1 MQIPSR
7 GKIYSFNEGNRWD
20 WDEPLQ
26 NYITAIQK
34 GQGESA
40 TKYSGRYIGSMV
52 ADIHRTL
59 HYGGIFGYPADKKN
73 TEGKLRL
80 LYEAAP
86 MAYLIEQA
94 GGMATT
100 GAESIMDLQP
110 DHVHQRVP
118 CIRKKAMLSLCLMF
132 LKYNAMLTLFYCIFS
147 RQQG

>member
-1 MQIPSR
+1 MRVKLYTFTQYISVYVHFFLGFTLDEGLGEFVLTHPNMQIPSR

-26 NYITAIQK
+26 DYITAIQK
-34 GQGESA
+34 GQGEST

-59 HYGGIFGYPADKKN
+59 QYGGIFGYPADKKN

-86 MAYLIEQA
+86 MAYLVE
-94 GGMATT
+94 
-100 GAESIMDLQP
+100 
-110 DHVHQRVP
+110 
-118 CIRKKAMLSLCLMF
+118 
-132 LKYNAMLTLFYCIFS
+132 
-147 RQQG
+147 